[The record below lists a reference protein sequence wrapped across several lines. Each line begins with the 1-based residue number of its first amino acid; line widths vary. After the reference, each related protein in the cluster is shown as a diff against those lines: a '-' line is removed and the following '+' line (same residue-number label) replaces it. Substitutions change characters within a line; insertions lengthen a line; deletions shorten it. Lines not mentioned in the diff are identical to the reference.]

1 MRSQVGGALMILVGA
16 VLLILLSSFIVSVL
30 ITILE
35 LFAVIVGV
43 ILVLGGIA
51 LFFFGGRWRRRG
63 SRPWDEHPAST

>member
-1 MRSQVGGALMILVGA
+1 MILVGA
-16 VLLILLSSFIVSVL
+16 VVLILLASFIVSVL

-51 LFFFGGRWRRRG
+51 VFLFGGRWWGR
-63 SRPWDEHPAST
+63 RPWDEHPAAT